1 MMKALAQTALI
12 SLVILGQVLGL
23 SATAAAEP
31 VLACCDGLESRIA
44 DLEATTARKGNRHIS
59 LTVSGL
65 ITQPLMFWSDGQTQD
80 VYAVSNEVKRS
91 RLRFSGDGK
100 IAPGWSAGTVLEIG
114 PNPSP
119 LAPMDQFRF
128 DPSSGHIE
136 VRHSYWF
143 VKSDDLGQL
152 SMGLGSQATD
162 TATEVTLANTSNVMS
177 PGLPILLGYFQR
189 GWFMRRDDGTLTG
202 MRFGDILFQGR
213 NDVLGEGHRW
223 NMVRYDSP
231 KLAGF
236 TASAS
241 WGESDFADAAL
252 RYNGE
257 FLGFKIAAAIGITE
271 WTHAS
276 ATTAR
281 GCAQRTNISQSQCM
295 EVGGSASI
303 MHTGSGLF
311 LNAAAGWGKD
321 DGLKPVYGNAAGIDD
336 TEDFYY
342 ALAGIEQQWFSF
354 GKTTLFGQYWHKD
367 IAAGLT
373 SGVGTPLDASPL
385 GGAKRLSGADVSIW
399 GVSLNQELAGGV
411 DFYASYNHVET
422 EVHTSPTGAVTG
434 SATTNIAPFDFVLT
448 GIAVRF

>member
-1 MMKALAQTALI
+1 
-12 SLVILGQVLGL
+12 
-23 SATAAAEP
+23 
-31 VLACCDGLESRIA
+31 
-44 DLEATTARKGNRHIS
+44 
-59 LTVSGL
+59 
-65 ITQPLMFWSDGQTQD
+65 
-80 VYAVSNEVKRS
+80 
-91 RLRFSGDGK
+91 
-100 IAPGWSAGTVLEIG
+100 
-114 PNPSP
+114 
-119 LAPMDQFRF
+119 
-128 DPSSGHIE
+128 
-136 VRHSYWF
+136 
-143 VKSDDLGQL
+143 
-152 SMGLGSQATD
+152 
-162 TATEVTLANTSNVMS
+162 
-177 PGLPILLGYFQR
+177 
-189 GWFMRRDDGTLTG
+189 
-202 MRFGDILFQGR
+202 
-213 NDVLGEGHRW
+213 
-223 NMVRYDSP
+223 
-231 KLAGF
+231 
-236 TASAS
+236 
-241 WGESDFADAAL
+241 
-252 RYNGE
+252 
-257 FLGFKIAAAIGITE
+257 
-271 WTHAS
+271 
-276 ATTAR
+276 
-281 GCAQRTNISQSQCM
+281 
-295 EVGGSASI
+295 